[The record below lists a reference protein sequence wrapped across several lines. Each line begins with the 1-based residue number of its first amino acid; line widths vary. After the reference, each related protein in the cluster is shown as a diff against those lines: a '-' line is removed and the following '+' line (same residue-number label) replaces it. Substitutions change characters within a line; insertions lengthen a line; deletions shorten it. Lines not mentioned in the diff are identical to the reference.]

1 MNVLSSVAK
10 KKVAAASVS
19 SNEAFP
25 TAELALQLE
34 VPIAAT
40 SIPGSK
46 VGEEWWNSGLD
57 TPLEVVAASIQLEA
71 VVAATSKYAWL
82 HEILPTAS
90 QVLDPYENPVT

>member
-71 VVAATSKYAWL
+71 VVAATSKYARL